1 VSEISERC
9 GGGDAGRPLVAGTLR
24 GYRTW
29 RGVTRWTQVPEGALP
44 LTAVTQR
51 GIVWSPML
59 TAQCSPLKLRRPPE
73 GSPEDAP
80 DHPAPSPG
88 CTCGIYAWYEPEDA
102 GILNARVFGAIQASG
117 VVLMGERGF
126 RAERARV
133 VAVVTRNR
141 RLCAACEA
149 AGIAVYRN
157 RRSLLRDYPPEDL
170 RSLLG
175 DRTAVGEEAHRD
187 AAVPTTSVDHR
198 MLFYAVCGRAL
209 TIALAALLLPGVIAA
224 ALIVAVEVLLIIML
238 ATRLP

>member
-1 VSEISERC
+1 MSEISERC

-29 RGVTRWTQVPEGALP
+29 RGVTRWTEVPEGLLP

-51 GIVWSPML
+51 QVMWSPVL
-59 TAQCSPLKLRRPPE
+59 TARCSPLKLHRP
-73 GSPEDAP
+73 SDAGTDEVA
-80 DHPAPSPG
+80 DHRAPSPG

-117 VVLMGERGF
+117 VVLMGDRGF

-141 RLCAACEA
+141 RLAAACEA
-149 AGIAVYRN
+149 SGIAVYRTRKN
-157 RRSLLRDYPPEDL
+157 LLRDYPPEDL

-175 DRTAVGEEAHRD
+175 APPTGEREVDTHDPFPA
-187 AAVPTTSVDHR
+187 TTVDHR
-198 MLFYAVCGRAL
+198 MLLYAVCGRAL
-209 TIALAALLLPGVIAA
+209 VIAVAAFLLPGIAAA
-224 ALIVAVEVLLIIML
+224 ALIVVVELLLILML

>member
-29 RGVTRWTQVPEGALP
+29 RGVTRWTQVPDGALP

-51 GIVWSPML
+51 GVVWSPVL
-59 TAQCSPLKLRRPPE
+59 TARCSPLRLRPP
-73 GSPEDAP
+73 PDAP
-80 DHPAPSPG
+80 PDDSERHSAPSVG

-126 RAERARV
+126 RAERAEI

-141 RLCAACEA
+141 RLGAACED
-149 AGIAVYRN
+149 AGIAVYRT
-157 RRSLLRDYPPEDL
+157 RRSLLRDFPPEPVG
-170 RSLLG
+170 SLLG
-175 DRTAVGEEAHRD
+175 DHAPTALEPNAPFTP
-187 AAVPTTSVDHR
+187 ATTVDHR
-198 MLFYAVCGRAL
+198 MLAYALGGRACL
-209 TIALAALLLPGVIAA
+209 IAIAALVLPGIAAA
-224 ALIVAVEVLLIIML
+224 ALIVMVEVLLIVLL

>member
-1 VSEISERC
+1 MSEISERC

-29 RGVTRWTQVPEGALP
+29 RGLTRWTQVPEGSLP

-51 GIVWSPML
+51 GVIWSPVL
-59 TAQCSPLKLRRPPE
+59 TARCSPLKLRRPP
-73 GSPEDAP
+73 DAGAQDP
-80 DHPAPSPG
+80 AADHRAPSPG

-117 VVLMGERGF
+117 VVLMGDRGF
-126 RAERARV
+126 RAERARI

-141 RLCAACEA
+141 RLCAACEE
-149 AGIAVYRN
+149 AGIAVYRS

-170 RSLLG
+170 QSLLG
-175 DRTAVGEEAHRD
+175 ERP
-187 AAVPTTSVDHR
+187 AAEVEPHDSLSPTTTVDHR
-198 MLFYAVCGRAL
+198 MIVYAVCGRAFV
-209 TIALAALLLPGVIAA
+209 IALAALLLPGIAAA
-224 ALIVAVEVLLIIML
+224 ALIVVVELMLILLL